1 MTVDVEVAGRTRR
14 VSARR
19 DGNGWAVTVDGRQL
33 HVDLAASKG
42 RWSLLVGAD
51 AGRGGSPAEAARYRS
66 HEIAIEARGPGAQVI
81 HVDGRPVAV
90 RIADPRAL
98 FGRRGHESSSA
109 AGPAR
114 VTAPMP
120 GRVVKVLV
128 RPDEAVAAGQPLVVI
143 EAMKMEN
150 ELRAPRSGTVGD
162 IRVSEGASIEANTV
176 LLVLQ

>member
-14 VSARR
+14 VSVRR
-19 DGNGWAVTVDGRQL
+19 EGNGWAVTVDGRQL

-51 AGRGGSPAEAARYRS
+51 GPGGSPAEAVRYRS
-66 HEIAIEARGPGAQVI
+66 HEIAIEARGPGAQVV
-81 HVDGRPVAV
+81 HVDGQPVAV
-90 RIADPRAL
+90 RIADARAL
-98 FGRRGHESSSA
+98 FARRRHESSSA

-128 RPDEAVAAGQPLVVI
+128 RPDEAVAAGQPLVVV

-150 ELRAPRSGTVGD
+150 ELRAPRSGTVGE